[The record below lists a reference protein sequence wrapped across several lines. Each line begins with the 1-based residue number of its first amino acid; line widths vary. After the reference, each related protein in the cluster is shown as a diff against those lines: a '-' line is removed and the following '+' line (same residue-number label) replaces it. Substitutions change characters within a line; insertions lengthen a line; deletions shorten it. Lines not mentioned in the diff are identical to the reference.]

1 MANVYG
7 VTHDTV
13 REEFFPGVATF
24 TAQTRPTATTATRII
39 SRVSAAI
46 DAALLSVGVASA
58 DIDAVGEPVSYAY
71 LADTLS
77 LGVAARLAGVGSLG
91 AEADAVKRWAKE
103 FEARL
108 LRIETDPESVI
119 PDAAPAGVDGGVRS
133 HITALGITDEDVAD
147 MPTDNSPAFTVNDVA

>member
-7 VTHDTV
+7 ITHDTI

-39 SRVSAAI
+39 SRVSSAI
-46 DAALLSVGVASA
+46 DAALLSVGIASA

-77 LGVAARLAGVGSLG
+77 LGAAARLAGVGSLG
-91 AEADAVKRWAKE
+91 AEADAVKRWAKD

-119 PDAAPAGVDGGVRS
+119 PDAALAGTDAGVRS
-133 HITALGITDEDVAD
+133 HVTAMGLTDDDLSDRSTNNSPLFTTDDVA
-147 MPTDNSPAFTVNDVA
+147 